1 MWGFLSGPVVSQSIE
16 EDLKEYFMK
25 VREKLGEKMFLE
37 VFFDTL
43 SEEEY
48 LENMNELNRNSMLIE
63 VHAARD
69 LLSKSI
75 YYSGKFI

>member
-16 EDLKEYFMK
+16 EDLKEYFTK
-25 VREKLGEKMFLE
+25 VKEKLGEKMFLE

-63 VHAARD
+63 VHAVRE

-75 YYSGKFI
+75 CYSG

>member
-1 MWGFLSGPVVSQSIE
+1 
-16 EDLKEYFMK
+16 
-25 VREKLGEKMFLE
+25 MFLE
-37 VFFDTL
+37 VFFDAL

-63 VHAARD
+63 VHAARE

-75 YYSGKFI
+75 CYSG

>member
-1 MWGFLSGPVVSQSIE
+1 
-16 EDLKEYFMK
+16 MK

-75 YYSGKFI
+75 CYNGKFI

>member
-16 EDLKEYFMK
+16 EDLKEYFTK
-25 VREKLGEKMFLE
+25 VKEKLGEKMFLE

-63 VHAARD
+63 VHAARE

-75 YYSGKFI
+75 CYSG

>member
-1 MWGFLSGPVVSQSIE
+1 
-16 EDLKEYFMK
+16 
-25 VREKLGEKMFLE
+25 MFLE

-63 VHAARD
+63 VHAARE
-69 LLSKSI
+69 LLSKSVC
-75 YYSGKFI
+75 YSG

>member
-75 YYSGKFI
+75 CYNGKFI

>member
-48 LENMNELNRNSMLIE
+48 LENMNKLNRNSMLIE

-69 LLSKSI
+69 LISKSI
-75 YYSGKFI
+75 CYNGKFI